1 MPTRKIRLSTNE
13 KMKYLASAREL
24 RDAGLISEIHSEWR
38 GNRCPLEIQVA
49 QPPDNIACVLAHGQ
63 VCYAMFLRLLAR
75 SAVTLQDCQILPPWD
90 DEVILESFDRR
101 ERVIDFGGHLY
112 QRSDVLNWRLEAGLR
127 VGCGDV
133 VEGWILALGLRR
145 IPAEYSDFFI
155 VQCEVI
161 VWDPNGRE
169 FRANANLSVLR
180 TPRRV
185 SQSTRGSRLFGPAE
199 NEQSRELHVA
209 EEPQLRYL
217 ELVRQEKTANQRK
230 AAVSADMGRV
240 EKEPKRNAQKSNRK

>member
-1 MPTRKIRLSTNE
+1 MPSRDPGRSTTGQYCLRSRPWPGVLRDVSSPAREIGCDFARLSN
-13 KMKYLASAREL
+13 
-24 RDAGLISEIHSEWR
+24 
-38 GNRCPLEIQVA
+38 P
-49 QPPDNIACVLAHGQ
+49 
-63 VCYAMFLRLLAR
+63 
-75 SAVTLQDCQILPPWD
+75 PPWD

-133 VEGWILALGLRR
+133 VEGWILASGLRR
-145 IPAEYSDFFI
+145 IPAEYRDFFI

-180 TPRRV
+180 TPRRI